1 MRFNQPMT
9 KNVQK
14 GLREVKKNTSEG
26 SKIRDITG
34 ELLFNAVLPRLQK
47 GIDLLFNVVLAC

>member
-1 MRFNQPMT
+1 MT